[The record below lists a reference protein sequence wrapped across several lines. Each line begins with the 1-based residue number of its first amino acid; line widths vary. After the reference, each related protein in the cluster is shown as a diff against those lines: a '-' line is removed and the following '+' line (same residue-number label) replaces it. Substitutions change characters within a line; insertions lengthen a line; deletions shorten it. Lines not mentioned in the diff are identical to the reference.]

1 MAWRNYGT
9 GSKYH
14 AKKVSIQGEV
24 FDSKKE
30 ARRFLEL
37 QMLEK
42 AGRIS
47 GLQRQKKFVLI
58 PAQYEPE
65 STGPR
70 GGKIKGKAPRT
81 RSGLLCR
88 FCIFRRGR
96 KRLRDRGH
104 QRSEDSGIYHK
115 KKINALAERVPD
127 QGGIKWLDG

>member
-14 AKKVSIQGEV
+14 SKKVSIQGEV
-24 FDSKKE
+24 LDSKKE

-47 GLQRQKKFVLI
+47 GLQRQKKFVLV

-65 STGPR
+65 TTGPR
-70 GGKIKGKAPRT
+70 GGKIKGKLLEREVAYYADFVYFDEEEKDFVIEDTKGVRT
-81 RSGLLCR
+81 PEY
-88 FCIFRRGR
+88 IIKR
-96 KRLRDRGH
+96 KLM
-104 QRSEDSGIYHK
+104 
-115 KKINALAERVPD
+115 L
-127 QGGIKWLDG
+127 WLNGYQIREV

>member
-1 MAWRNYGT
+1 MAWRNYKAGN
-9 GSKYH
+9 KYH

-42 AGRIS
+42 AGKIS

-65 STGPR
+65 SIGPR
-70 GGKIKGKAPRT
+70 GGRIKGKLLEREVAYYADFVYFDEEEKDFVIEDTKGVRT
-81 RSGLLCR
+81 MDY
-88 FCIFRRGR
+88 IIKR
-96 KRLRDRGH
+96 KLM
-104 QRSEDSGIYHK
+104 
-115 KKINALAERVPD
+115 L
-127 QGGIKWLDG
+127 WLNGYQIREV

>member
-14 AKKVSIQGEV
+14 SKKVSIQGEV

-47 GLQRQKKFVLI
+47 GLQRQKKFVLV

-65 STGPR
+65 TTGPR
-70 GGKIKGKAPRT
+70 GGKIKGKLLEREVAYYADFVYFDEEEKDFVIEDTKGVRT
-81 RSGLLCR
+81 PEY
-88 FCIFRRGR
+88 IIKR
-96 KRLRDRGH
+96 KLM
-104 QRSEDSGIYHK
+104 
-115 KKINALAERVPD
+115 L
-127 QGGIKWLDG
+127 WLNGYQIREV

>member
-14 AKKVSIQGEV
+14 SKKVSIQGEV

-47 GLQRQKKFVLI
+47 GLQRQKKFVLV

-65 STGPR
+65 TTGPR
-70 GGKIKGKAPRT
+70 GGRIKGKLLEREVAYYADFVYFDEEEKDFVIEDTKGVRT
-81 RSGLLCR
+81 PEY
-88 FCIFRRGR
+88 IIKR
-96 KRLRDRGH
+96 KLM
-104 QRSEDSGIYHK
+104 
-115 KKINALAERVPD
+115 L
-127 QGGIKWLDG
+127 WLNGYQIREV